1 MVLKEELN
9 RTKTLIRR
17 SYPPHDS
24 TAPILAVRNL
34 SVNYDSGYALHEINF
49 ELPRGVRLAIVGPNG
64 AGKSTLLKVIA
75 GVLQPSQGEVL
86 ISGTQEPGHH
96 ICIAYVPQRSQVDWN
111 FPISVADVVMMGRI
125 GKLGLLRRPKKSDW
139 EAVNQ
144 ALEVVNMTGFA
155 KRQIGELSGGQQQR
169 MFIAR
174 ALAQEAELMLMDEPL
189 TGLDVRSQEDIYAI
203 LDALHQ
209 QGVTILVAMHDL
221 KHAAERF
228 DAVMLLNH
236 RMIGIGD
243 SNAVFSTQ
251 NLMLAYGSHR
261 VEGKE
266 PWLNLDDTCCSA
278 EEEIHA

>member
-1 MVLKEELN
+1 MALIEELN
-9 RTKTLIRR
+9 RTKKSIRR
-17 SYPPHDS
+17 SFPPHDS
-24 TAPILAVRNL
+24 TAPILTVRNL
-34 SVNYDSGYALHEINF
+34 SVNYESGYALRDINF
-49 ELPRGVRLAIVGPNG
+49 ELQQGIRLAIVGPNG

-86 ISGTQEPGHH
+86 ISGDQEPDHH

-125 GKLGLLRRPKKSDW
+125 GKLGLLRRPKKGDW
-139 EAVNQ
+139 EAVNRS
-144 ALEVVNMTGFA
+144 LEVVNMTGFA
-155 KRQIGELSGGQQQR
+155 NRQIGELSGGQQQR

-189 TGLDVRSQEDIYAI
+189 TGLDVRSQEDIYTI

-221 KHAAERF
+221 KLAAERF

-236 RMIGIGD
+236 RLIGIGD

-251 NLMLAYGSHR
+251 NLVQAYGSHR
-261 VEGKE
+261 VEGNE
-266 PWLNLDDTCCSA
+266 PWLNLGDTCCGA